1 MARVVNFFKGIATH
15 PMETIEFVVPLLL
28 FFSGLWATCYAPYA
42 DIPTLRDKPNSTPWL
57 IAIFGVIQLTL
68 AGPLLYAI
76 AHKTWTTGIK
86 LRRWLSFVCF
96 VLLLFYGIT
105 GVLVN
110 GLDRISWLSSFG
122 FAVIAGVCHVRLRWE
137 HPNA

>member
-28 FFSGLWATCYAPYA
+28 FLSGLWATFYAPYA
-42 DIPTLRDKPNSTPWL
+42 DIPTLQQKAGSTTWMISAFGIL
-57 IAIFGVIQLTL
+57 QLALAI
-68 AGPLLYAI
+68 PLLYSI
-76 AHKTWTTGIK
+76 AHKSWTKGIK

-96 VLLLFYGIT
+96 FLLLFYGIT

-110 GLDRISWLSSFG
+110 GLDKISWLSSFG
-122 FAVIAGVCHVRLRWE
+122 FAVIAGVCHVRLKWV
-137 HPNA
+137 HADA